1 MSAFA
6 VVAELQN
13 ELGTKSRKAVITATG
28 PSSYDT
34 HGSTIDL
41 SALTGGGF
49 TKVHGVTRVGVAAH
63 GNDKYLMSFVPG
75 SSYDPATGKLKVR
88 NALTVTTGTPGSL
101 DEVAS
106 TTDLSGVTF
115 ILEVIGT

>member
-1 MSAFA
+1 MRPVPFLLLL
-6 VVAELQN
+6 VA
-13 ELGTKSRKAVITATG
+13 LGCGEALA
-28 PSSYDT
+28 PS
-34 HGSTIDL
+34 

-115 ILEVIGT
+115 VLEVIGL

>member
-1 MSAFA
+1 MGAFT

-28 PSSYDT
+28 PASYDT
-34 HGSTIDL
+34 NGSTIDL

-49 TKVHGVTRVGVAAH
+49 TKVHGVTRVGIAAH

-75 SSYDPATGKLKVR
+75 SSYDPVGKLKVR
-88 NALTVTTGTPGSL
+88 NATIVTTGTPGSL
-101 DEVAS
+101 DEVPS